1 MEIETAT
8 TVRTVT
14 VSNPATGEVLCQL
27 DCAGTAEVN
36 AAVRRGRA
44 ALPAWQATPIRHRLS
59 IVERFQGLV
68 ADQKCAIA
76 NTVTSAIAG
85 SSNFSRFTADKAMV
99 AYDQSLVIADMLIQ
113 RGTVD
118 WNALFRALSDSSR
131 TEYTFDNF
139 GLRYSDL
146 ESELGAPI
154 DARAAS
160 LSR

>member
-1 MEIETAT
+1 VNGAT
-8 TVRTVT
+8 
-14 VSNPATGEVLCQL
+14 L
-27 DCAGTAEVN
+27 AGWLVK
-36 AAVRRGRA
+36 AARLA
-44 ALPAWQATPIRHRLS
+44 ALQAMRAEGRRRTREQKAAEMKNVTQADPAGGDWNHVSPLLDEALARLS
-59 IVERFQGLV
+59 DADRSAVTLRYLEGNSSRLT
-68 ADQKCAIA
+68 ADQ
-76 NTVTSAIAG
+76 
-85 SSNFSRFTADKAMV
+85 AMV
-99 AYDQSLVIADMLIQ
+99 AYDQSLVIVDMLIP